1 MIAWELQKRL
11 GSVPINFVA
20 VHSIRAMI
28 RDGREVLENMSRIGD
43 RLLCVAALVKA
54 GIVHDRHGPW
64 RRFGDAFAG
73 DPGMNDIA
81 VDVEI
86 ARQSR
91 R

>member
-43 RLLCVAALVKA
+43 RPARGGACEKPALSMTSTAPGVVWGCV
-54 GIVHDRHGPW
+54 
-64 RRFGDAFAG
+64 RR
-73 DPGMNDIA
+73 
-81 VDVEI
+81 
-86 ARQSR
+86 R
-91 R
+91 RA